1 MRKRRATTR
10 RSHKDRPDTLT
21 NEAAKRLAAQLQE
34 SWAGR
39 WQVMWEPWGRKFR
52 AFPAY
57 DMAVNTSVVGGSL
70 LELRRNVLAVDQELL
85 LAVAAAIS
93 AHPPTVVHIPPGFF
107 QEMAG

>member
-1 MRKRRATTR
+1 MRKRRAATR
-10 RSHKDRPDTLT
+10 RSHKDRLDTLT
-21 NEAAKRLAAQLQE
+21 NEAAKQMAAQLQE

-57 DMAVNTSVVGGSL
+57 DMAVNTSVVGCSL
-70 LELRRNVLAVDQELL
+70 PELWRNVLNVDQKLL
-85 LAVAAAIS
+85 LAVAESIQT
-93 AHPPTVVHIPPGFF
+93 HPPTVAHIPPGFL